1 MQGRD
6 RMLLIGGVVIALLV
20 VTWMFW
26 VSPERKKAADLAAQ
40 VTQAQQSL
48 TTAQSQ
54 LAAAQASKAKYAS
67 AYVSLVNVG
76 KAVPATPEVP
86 SLIYELDQAS
96 HVRDVAFNSIT
107 TGSGSGGG
115 SSSSSSAAAAAAPTS
130 FTALPFTF
138 QFTGTFFDLYHLL
151 GRLNAFAVQTKDGT
165 LKVTG
170 RLLTIQGASLTP
182 SQSAASPGTSAPVA
196 GGLLTGTVTADAYVL
211 PPTSA
216 SSSTSGSG
224 SSGAAP
230 AGGSSTTGTPAVIQP
245 GS

>member
-6 RMLLIGGVVIALLV
+6 RMLLIAGVVLAVLV
-20 VTWMFW
+20 ATWMFW
-26 VSPERKKAADLAAQ
+26 VSPERKKAADVAAQ

-48 TTAQSQ
+48 NTAQSQ

-86 SLIYELDQAS
+86 SLIYELDQAAK
-96 HVRDVAFNSIT
+96 VRDVGFTSIT
-107 TGSGSGGG
+107 TGSGGGG
-115 SSSSSSAAAAAAPTS
+115 SSSSSASAASAS
-130 FTALPFTF
+130 SGFTALPFNF

-151 GRLNAFAVQTKDGT
+151 GRLNAFAVQTKNGT
-165 LKVTG
+165 LRVTG
-170 RLLTIQGASLTP
+170 RLLTIQGASLSPVSSAGT
-182 SQSAASPGTSAPVA
+182 AASGSVA

-211 PPTSA
+211 TPSTPSSA
-216 SSSTSGSG
+216 TSGSG
-224 SSGAAP
+224 ASGTAP